1 MKMTLKNLFKLL
13 GLDKVDWK
21 KATTRLLAIL
31 WLVLGICFVLKMFGG
46 NWFGIYTH
54 NQAFINMCNAIEQSP
69 ILIKVYPFPF
79 YLLSCY
85 LAVLTISRDK
95 PKKNHWIFI
104 IIIGLIYLAKV
115 FNEYIGLI
123 IEIIIL
129 YLLYSIKVSG
139 KIWRGIET
147 YIIMFLFQIVSLI
160 TKNIGYKLDYDNL
173 VISSIYMIDCYIMMT
188 IYCVN
193 TIIRKESLIMGL
205 FGPILLSKKGD
216 QLVAYRN
223 KLVEKK
229 AKLDARIKDIDRAI
243 ENEKIENK

>member
-1 MKMTLKNLFKLL
+1 MKLTLKNLFKLL

-31 WLVLGICFVLKMFGG
+31 WLVLGICFILKIFGG

-54 NQAFINMCNAIEQSP
+54 NQAFINMCNAIEQNP
-69 ILIKVYPFPF
+69 ILIKMYPFPF

-85 LAVLTISRDK
+85 FPILIISRDK
-95 PKKNHWIFI
+95 PHKWNLYYIIGIFI
-104 IIIGLIYLAKV
+104 NYIIKILLPLL
-115 FNEYIGLI
+115 EYILELVMYAILSIQVSKRPWRALELFIITLI
-123 IEIIIL
+123 
-129 YLLYSIKVSG
+129 
-139 KIWRGIET
+139 
-147 YIIMFLFQIVSLI
+147 FSLISSI

-173 VISSIYMIDCYIMMT
+173 VISSIYMIDYYIMMA

-205 FGPILLSKKGD
+205 FGPWLLSKKGE

-229 AKLDARIKDIDRAI
+229 VKLDAKIKDIDRAI